1 METGEAK
8 KNPSPPVPP
17 LLPPPPLSTAG
28 AFPPLCLPSAPFLPS
43 APGRIHSLPSVPGRI
58 RALAI
63 CRSQSLLQS
72 RQAHPGR
79 IPHRWAR
86 PQPSPP
92 LVGRDERR
100 QACSASSVDER
111 AGSTQSPSRASST
124 SSSARWGQDT
134 TGDGG
139 RAASSSAGPSLT
151 RGWMPSRREEIQF
164 GV

>member
-8 KNPSPPVPP
+8 KTLPPPVPP

-28 AFPPLCLPSAPFLPS
+28 AFPPLCLPSAPFLRS
-43 APGRIHSLPSVPGRI
+43 ISGGIHSLPSVPGRI
-58 RALAI
+58 RALVI

-72 RQAHPGR
+72 RRARPRR
-79 IPHRWAR
+79 IPHRWAL

-92 LVGRDERR
+92 LVGRDERC
-100 QACSASSVDER
+100 QACFPSSVDER
-111 AGSTQSPSRASST
+111 AGSTPSPSRASST
-124 SSSARWGQDT
+124 PSSARWGQDT
-134 TGDGG
+134 TGDGR

-151 RGWMPSRREEIQF
+151 HGWMPSRREEMQF

>member
-8 KNPSPPVPP
+8 KNPAPPVPL

-43 APGRIHSLPSVPGRI
+43 VPGRI

-72 RQAHPGR
+72 RLARPRR

-86 PQPSPP
+86 PQPSLP
-92 LVGRDERR
+92 LVGRDERC
-100 QACSASSVDER
+100 QACFPSSVDER
-111 AGSTQSPSRASST
+111 AGSTPSPSRASST
-124 SSSARWGQDT
+124 PLPHGGARTPPATSDERPPPQLGPLSRT
-134 TGDGG
+134 
-139 RAASSSAGPSLT
+139 AGCL
-151 RGWMPSRREEIQF
+151 RGERRCNLVYEPR
-164 GV
+164 